1 MKLCYLVKTKPCS
14 PSLAHSVG
22 LEELEDDGKRNG
34 AFLKCLPLNTIL
46 KARLGRDAQ
55 VEKLI
60 QVSSVISEELKTVWL
75 NRAVSTCLKNKT

>member
-1 MKLCYLVKTKPCS
+1 MKLCYLVKTKQCS

-22 LEELEDDGKRNG
+22 LEELEDDGKRN

-46 KARLGRDAQ
+46 KVRLRRDAQ

-60 QVSSVISEELKTVWL
+60 QVSSAISEELKTVWL